1 MFCRGDV
8 MSRSAHGLA
17 CLRFSFPSFLSFG
30 SGPTPECCRKLM
42 IPLVPLEVRTSSNR
56 IRQAASSCQSCKR
69 VLSSPSSY
77 VDLQFNQS
85 TFTSGRSSPIT
96 FCNQSLAILITLLRR
111 EPHITTFAAS
121 HPVSTMAQQFREL
134 DTVKLNA
141 QEERI
146 FDTLKQ
152 TLAHFGMKTQLRVA
166 GGWVRDKVSTCSD
179 QVHRLLDV
187 PGCMS
192 L

>member
-1 MFCRGDV
+1 

-17 CLRFSFPSFLSFG
+17 CLRFSFPDFLSV
-30 SGPTPECCRKLM
+30 GPGPSPRCCRKLTFPVM
-42 IPLVPLEVRTSSNR
+42 PLKARTSSNY
-56 IRQAASSCQSCKR
+56 IWQAASLCQSCKR
-69 VLSSPSSY
+69 LLRSPSSY
-77 VDLQFNQS
+77 SDLQLNQS
-85 TFTSGRSSPIT
+85 TFKSGSSSPIT
-96 FCNQSLAILITLLRR
+96 FRNQSLAILNVLLQQ

-121 HPVSTMAQQFREL
+121 HSLSTMAQQFREL

-187 PGCMS
+187 PGAMR